1 MAEQGAGN
9 TPPGLTTETVGAAS
23 MATDNS
29 ASIVTLVQPKRPLTG
44 AERTRAYRER
54 QRAAKALIPAPAPGR
69 APATVTLL
77 SPSESVTA
85 RHVTSQR
92 RFAPI
97 LLHIMALMLAAVG
110 VTMNGWFARS
120 LGSSDAAGWMFLAVG
135 VAADGVALVMPAIAA
150 HLWQRRQIAT
160 AVAGW
165 LVWVLTFVFAMTA
178 SIGFASVNIS
188 DVTQTRA
195 SRVTPAIVTA
205 QNALGDA
212 MTARDREC
220 KGGVGK
226 FCRER
231 EEMVNRQRAVLIA
244 AMADV
249 AATADPQ
256 VQAAVNAVTW
266 LSGGKVRP
274 MPEDF
279 MMLRLI
285 LLALLPQI
293 GGILVMIGRAS
304 TRAA

>member
-1 MAEQGAGN
+1 MAN
-9 TPPGLTTETVGAAS
+9 DT
-23 MATDNS
+23 S
-29 ASIVTLVQPKRPLTG
+29 ASIVTLVQPKRAKSG

-54 QRAAKALIPAPAPGR
+54 QRAATKALPAGLSGSILPDVKASGLGTGLPVAAPAPAS
-69 APATVTLL
+69 VTLL
-77 SPSESVTA
+77 SPSEPVTA

-92 RFAPI
+92 RVAPI
-97 LLHIMALMLAAVG
+97 LLHLLALALAAVG

-120 LGSSDAAGWMFLAVG
+120 LGSSEASGWMFLAVG
-135 VAADGVALVMPAIAA
+135 VAADGVALVIPAIAA
-150 HLWQRRQIAT
+150 SLWQARQLAT
-160 AVAGW
+160 AAAGW
-165 LVWVLTFVFAMTA
+165 LVWVLTFVFALTA

-195 SRVTPAIVTA
+195 SRVTPAVVTA
-205 QNALGDA
+205 QSALGDA

-231 EEMVNRQRAVLIA
+231 EEAVNRQRAALAA
-244 AMADV
+244 AMAEV

-266 LSGGKVRP
+266 LSAGTVRP

-279 MMLRLI
+279 VMLRLI

-293 GGILVMIGRAS
+293 GGILVMIARANPR
-304 TRAA
+304 TI